1 MDNDT
6 MHLAW
11 QALGRQLERH
21 NALQLQALRERKLG
35 KARTSLWPLAL
46 GQLAQ
51 IVLLGVPFIT
61 LAGLLWHHLGQPGT
75 TAPWTTVLAG
85 ITMQAYGVAA
95 TALAG
100 ATLGRILAMDYAAP
114 VLEIQKRLAA
124 LRRLY
129 VVNGMVAGLP
139 WWFLWVPVLM
149 TLSGLANVDLYAR
162 APSMVWIGLGVGAAG
177 LLATAWFHRWS
188 RSPRRPRLAR
198 ALEDSLSGGSL
209 RRARGFVDELAQ
221 FERD

>member
-6 MHLAW
+6 MQLAW
-11 QALGRQLERH
+11 RALGQQLERH
-21 NALQLQALRERKLG
+21 NTLQLQALRERKLG

-51 IVLLGVPFIT
+51 ILLLGVPFIV
-61 LAGLLWHHLGQPGT
+61 LASLLWHHIGQPGG
-75 TAPWTTVLAG
+75 TAAWTTVLAG
-85 ITMQAYGVAA
+85 ITVQAYGVAA

-100 ATLGRILAMDYAAP
+100 ATLGRIQAMDYAAP
-114 VLEIQKRLAA
+114 VLEIQKRLAG

-149 TLSGLANVDLYAR
+149 TLAGLGGVDLYAR
-162 APSMVWIGLGVGAAG
+162 APSMVWGGLGVGAAG

-188 RSPRRPRLAR
+188 RNGRHPRLAR
-198 ALEDSLSGGSL
+198 ALEDSLTGGSL

-221 FERD
+221 FEHE